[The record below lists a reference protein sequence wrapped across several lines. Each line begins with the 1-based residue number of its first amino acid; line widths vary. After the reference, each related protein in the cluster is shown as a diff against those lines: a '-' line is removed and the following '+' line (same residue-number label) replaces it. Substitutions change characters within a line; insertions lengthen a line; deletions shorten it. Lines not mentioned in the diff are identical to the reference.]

1 MEKLDFLKNSN
12 DKVIGLAFSGGL
24 DSTYLLKLL
33 LRESKYKVLAVYIL
47 TKDKETQAQ
56 YVSAEKIINALKKT
70 ERHFEFIV
78 VELPQALTPK
88 GPSWAQSMIAYYVF
102 GQMAQYRN
110 LDFVVTGIDKDE
122 DAELP
127 RWAEMCGH
135 IMECAAWGIRY
146 TNDNKI
152 PKYID
157 WAMSDRFIS
166 RKEEIKYIGE
176 LSKLVW
182 FCLNPNEDKTSCGV
196 CRKCKIMLPLIK

>member
-1 MEKLDFLKNSN
+1 M
-12 DKVIGLAFSGGL
+12 
-24 DSTYLLKLL
+24 
-33 LRESKYKVLAVYIL
+33 
-47 TKDKETQAQ
+47 
-56 YVSAEKIINALKKT
+56 
-70 ERHFEFIV
+70 
-78 VELPQALTPK
+78 
-88 GPSWAQSMIAYYVF
+88 AYYVF
-102 GQMAQYRN
+102 GQMAQYQN

-146 TNDNKI
+146 TNDKKI